1 MSGGEPSSIK
11 RNLTCAAR
19 MPARSLKPEEQTYC
33 EDQRPV
39 CGLALR
45 RFAFERRGGKN
56 EGKAG

>member
-1 MSGGEPSSIK
+1 
-11 RNLTCAAR
+11 